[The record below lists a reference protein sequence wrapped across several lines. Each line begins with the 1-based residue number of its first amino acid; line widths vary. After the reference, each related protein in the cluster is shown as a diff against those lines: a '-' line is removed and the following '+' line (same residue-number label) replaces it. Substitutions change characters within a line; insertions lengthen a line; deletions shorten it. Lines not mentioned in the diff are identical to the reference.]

1 MLRVIE
7 RNGDAM
13 VVCDTPEEMVR
24 LRELHQRG
32 KKKGLRGLKI
42 LWLDAMYK
50 KAPDLPAGI
59 YAALYD
65 PTGAIVAL
73 LNDE

>member
-1 MLRVIE
+1 MLYTVE
-7 RNGDAM
+7 LGSGVM

-24 LRELHQRG
+24 LRELHQQG

-42 LWLDAMYK
+42 LWSDAMRK
-50 KAPDLPAGI
+50 KSPHLPATA

-65 PTGAIVAL
+65 PTGEIAAL